1 MAGPAALSRTTHLGI
16 GAHQDDLEFM
26 AFHGILACYD
36 RADRWFG
43 GVTITDGRG
52 SSRAGKFK
60 DWTDDQ
66 IAAERIREQEAAA
79 AIGQYS
85 FIAQLG
91 YGSAAVRDA
100 KQTAVR
106 EDLLRLLQATRPEVV
121 YLHNLADKH
130 DTHVGCAL
138 RCIEAL
144 RLLPK
149 PDRPKTVYGC
159 EVWRDLDWLVD
170 AEKTAMFED
179 LAEEFGVER
188 AGAAGG
194 VIRAKAFAE
203 PFGGRSGEEHFG
215 GAAGPEQ
222 EFDGAFDVMV
232 GRGLLFAC
240 RQHRGREER
249 GRTVI
254 APQGDRQF
262 RGATRGRAAIQVGAG
277 PEGRRHQAGV
287 DG

>member
-1 MAGPAALSRTTHLGI
+1 MIPLNPLARLVIPDGKTGPEAIRRTTHLGI

-26 AFHGILACYD
+26 AFHGILTCYD
-36 RADRWFG
+36 RDDRWFG

-79 AIGQYS
+79 VIGQYS

-91 YGSAAVRDA
+91 FGSAAVRDA

-106 EDLLRLLQATRPEVV
+106 DDLRRILEAARPEVV

-138 RCIEAL
+138 RCIEAM
-144 RLLPK
+144 RQLPK
-149 PDRPKTVYGC
+149 ADRPQKVYGC

-170 AEKTAMFED
+170 SEKTAMPISGRPELARALNEVFATQIAGGKRYD
-179 LAEEFGVER
+179 LAV
-188 AGAAGG
+188 
-194 VIRAKAFAE
+194 
-203 PFGGRSGEEHFG
+203 
-215 GAAGPEQ
+215 
-222 EFDGAFDVMV
+222 
-232 GRGLLFAC
+232 L
-240 RQHRGREER
+240 
-249 GRTVI
+249 
-254 APQGDRQF
+254 
-262 RGATRGRAAIQVGAG
+262 
-277 PEGRRHQAGV
+277 GRRTANATFSNAHSTDQETAMQWAMDLTPLIQDETLDPLAYTVGFIERLKEDV
-287 DG
+287 AARIRKSL

>member
-1 MAGPAALSRTTHLGI
+1 MIKLNPLARLTIPDGLSGSSAVTRTTHLGI

-36 RADRWFG
+36 KKDRWFG

-79 AIGQYS
+79 VIGQYS

-91 YGSAAVRDA
+91 FGSAAVRDA
-100 KQTAVR
+100 HQPAVR
-106 EDLLRLLQATRPEVV
+106 DDLRRILEATRPEVV

-138 RCIEAL
+138 RCIEAM
-144 RLLPK
+144 RQLPQAE
-149 PDRPKTVYGC
+149 RPKKVYGC

-170 AEKTAMFED
+170 SEKTPMPISARPELARALNEVFATQIAGGKRYD
-179 LAEEFGVER
+179 LAV
-188 AGAAGG
+188 
-194 VIRAKAFAE
+194 
-203 PFGGRSGEEHFG
+203 
-215 GAAGPEQ
+215 
-222 EFDGAFDVMV
+222 
-232 GRGLLFAC
+232 L
-240 RQHRGREER
+240 
-249 GRTVI
+249 
-254 APQGDRQF
+254 
-262 RGATRGRAAIQVGAG
+262 
-277 PEGRRHQAGV
+277 GRRTANATFSNAHSTDQESAMQWAMDLTPLAQDDSLDPIAYTVGFIDRLKADV
-287 DG
+287 TSRLRKSL

>member
-1 MAGPAALSRTTHLGI
+1 MIPLNPLARLVIPDGKAGSEAIARTTHLGI

-36 RADRWFG
+36 RTDRWFG

-79 AIGQYS
+79 TIGKYS

-91 YGSAAVRDA
+91 FGSAAVRDA
-100 KQTAVR
+100 KETAVR
-106 EDLLRLLQATRPEVV
+106 DDLRLIFEAARPEVV

-138 RCIEAL
+138 RGIEAM
-144 RLLPK
+144 RLLPAS
-149 PDRPKTVYGC
+149 DRPKMVYGC

-170 AEKTAMFED
+170 DEKTAMPISDRPELARALNEVFATQIDGGKRYD
-179 LAEEFGVER
+179 LAV
-188 AGAAGG
+188 
-194 VIRAKAFAE
+194 
-203 PFGGRSGEEHFG
+203 
-215 GAAGPEQ
+215 
-222 EFDGAFDVMV
+222 
-232 GRGLLFAC
+232 L
-240 RQHRGREER
+240 
-249 GRTVI
+249 
-254 APQGDRQF
+254 
-262 RGATRGRAAIQVGAG
+262 
-277 PEGRRHQAGV
+277 GRRTANATFSNAHSTDKESAMQWAMDLTPLIRDETLDPLAYTLGFV
-287 DG
+287 DRLKADVAARIHKSL

>member
-1 MAGPAALSRTTHLGI
+1 MITLNPLARLMVPDGSRGPSALARTTHLGI

-26 AFHGILACYD
+26 AFHGILACYE

-79 AIGQYS
+79 VIGQYS

-91 YGSAAVRDA
+91 YGSSAVRDA

-106 EDLLRLLQATRPEVV
+106 DDLRAILEATRPEVV

-138 RCIEAL
+138 RCLEAI

-149 PDRPKTVYGC
+149 ADRPKMVYGC

-170 AEKTAMFED
+170 AEKTPMPVSARPELARALNEVFATQIAGGKRYD
-179 LAEEFGVER
+179 LAV
-188 AGAAGG
+188 
-194 VIRAKAFAE
+194 
-203 PFGGRSGEEHFG
+203 
-215 GAAGPEQ
+215 
-222 EFDGAFDVMV
+222 
-232 GRGLLFAC
+232 L
-240 RQHRGREER
+240 
-249 GRTVI
+249 
-254 APQGDRQF
+254 
-262 RGATRGRAAIQVGAG
+262 
-277 PEGRRHQAGV
+277 GRRTANATFSNAHSTDQETAMQWAMDLTPLIADDQLDPLAYTVGFIDRLKADV
-287 DG
+287 TARIYKSL

>member
-1 MAGPAALSRTTHLGI
+1 MITLNPLARLSIPDGSSGPGALARTTHLGI

-52 SSRAGKFK
+52 SSRAGRFK
-60 DWTDDQ
+60 DWSDDQ

-91 YGSAAVRDA
+91 FGSAAVRDA
-100 KQTAVR
+100 RQYAVR
-106 EDLLRLLQATRPEVV
+106 DDLRRILEASRPEVV

-138 RCIEAL
+138 RCLEAL
-144 RLLPK
+144 RQLPK
-149 PDRPKTVYGC
+149 EDRPRQVYGC

-170 AEKTAMFED
+170 AEKTPMPVSDRPELARALNEVFATQIAGGKRYD
-179 LAEEFGVER
+179 LAV
-188 AGAAGG
+188 
-194 VIRAKAFAE
+194 
-203 PFGGRSGEEHFG
+203 
-215 GAAGPEQ
+215 
-222 EFDGAFDVMV
+222 
-232 GRGLLFAC
+232 L
-240 RQHRGREER
+240 
-249 GRTVI
+249 
-254 APQGDRQF
+254 
-262 RGATRGRAAIQVGAG
+262 
-277 PEGRRHQAGV
+277 GRRTANATFSNAHATDQETAMQWAMDLTPLVQDDDLDPVAYAVGFIDRLKADV
-287 DG
+287 TARLRKSL